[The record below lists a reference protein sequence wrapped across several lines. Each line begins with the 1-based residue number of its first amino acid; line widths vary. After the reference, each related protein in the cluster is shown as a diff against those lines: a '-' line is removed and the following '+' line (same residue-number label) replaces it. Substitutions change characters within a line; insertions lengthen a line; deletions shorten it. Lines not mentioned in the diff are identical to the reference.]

1 MAEDLLSSIISLL
14 ASLALAGILAHVIF
28 NGDGP
33 TAVTS
38 KKSKKTKKKRQPE
51 EGLKLSSDI
60 DIPIEILLKDVLPML
75 PLRSDWNNLSMVNK
89 ATYRFFKSQKDLLPP
104 WPKECMW
111 PQDPVFVSDALRAHA
126 RAGYRRLP
134 EYLKHQKSS
143 NAVWS
148 RDGTQIASL
157 GNSYQFWMT
166 GRSLQIHVVDQ
177 KLGHVKKWE
186 AHGGRDICSI
196 DFGDKFLV
204 SSGLDCVVKKWGRKR
219 NRYDC
224 VAEWDHL
231 IPKEDYEFEE
241 GYIVRRDN
249 EVMFPLRVAPDS
261 STIVMMIRYRALI
274 FNAADGVVS
283 HSIQLAGYH
292 ATAQPLFFPDG
303 KSIALGCDDEL
314 PNSRGCIKVWRRADN
329 SVQTKVLPEPVR
341 EVGIIYST
349 FVSVS
354 DFAISSDGL
363 TLVCCSETVALIW
376 RVEEEGLS
384 LKGKLHTHYLHDMKS
399 VAFLPDEAYVVV
411 AGEERNDYDHVGFAT
426 FYRLADQ
433 SCSSSYTFSGPV
445 DSIRYS
451 PSGIGLYVSEGKAT
465 INFDL
470 DVEDDS
476 DDNEDEDE
484 EYQPRTGPLVFDFVT
499 GEMTR

>member
-1 MAEDLLSSIISLL
+1 MTEDLLSSAMSML
-14 ASLALAGILAHVIF
+14 ASLVLAGTLAHVI
-28 NGDGP
+28 
-33 TAVTS
+33 S
-38 KKSKKTKKKRQPE
+38 KNSKKKTKKTE

-60 DIPIEILLKDVLPML
+60 NIPIEILLKDVVPML
-75 PLRSDWNNLSMVNK
+75 PLRSDWSNLSMINK
-89 ATYRFFKSQKDLLPP
+89 ATYQLFQSEKDLLPP

-111 PQDPVFVSDALRAHA
+111 PQDPDYRWDAIRANAHDVITDALREHA
-126 RAGYRRLP
+126 RTGLTTPVLRLP
-134 EYLKHQKSS
+134 EHLQHQKSS

-157 GNSYQFWMT
+157 GSSYRFWMAN
-166 GRSLQIHVVDQ
+166 RSDHIHVVDQ

-186 AHGGRDICSI
+186 AHGGRDVCSI

-204 SSGLDCVVKKWGRKR
+204 SSGLDCIVKKWGRKS

-231 IPKEDYEFEE
+231 ISREDFEFEE
-241 GYIVRRDN
+241 GIILRRDK

-261 STIVMMIRYRALI
+261 STIVMMIRSRAFI
-274 FNAADGVVS
+274 FSAADGVVS
-283 HSIQLAGYH
+283 HSIKLAGYH

-303 KSIALGCDDEL
+303 RSIALGCNNEL

-341 EVGIIYST
+341 EVGIFPNDSVY
-349 FVSVS
+349 VS
-354 DFAISSDGL
+354 DFTISSDGL
-363 TLVCCSETVALIW
+363 TLVCCSEIEALVW

-384 LKGKLHTHYLHDMKS
+384 LKGKLQSTDYSSEMKS
-399 VAFLPDEAYVVV
+399 VTFLPDESYVAV
-411 AGEERNDYDHVGFAT
+411 AGLEMSDGPQDAGFAT

-433 SCSSSYTFSGPV
+433 SCSSCYTFSGPV
-445 DSIRYS
+445 DSIAYS
-451 PSGIGLYVSEGKAT
+451 PNGIGLYVCDGKAT

-470 DVEDDS
+470 DVEDDI
-476 DDNEDEDE
+476 DDN
-484 EYQPRTGPLVFDFVT
+484 
-499 GEMTR
+499 